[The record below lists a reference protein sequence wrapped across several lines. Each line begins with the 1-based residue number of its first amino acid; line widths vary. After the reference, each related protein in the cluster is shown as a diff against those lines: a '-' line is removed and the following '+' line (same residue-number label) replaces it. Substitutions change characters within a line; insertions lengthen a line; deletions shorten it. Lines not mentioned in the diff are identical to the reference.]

1 MLISARDAPELWR
14 PVQYSMLQNTSAA
27 IPIKVRFK
35 LLTDFADDAEAALL
49 AERDIMQRKAAMG
62 SMNAADLRNLREQLR
77 LDT

>member
-1 MLISARDAPELWR
+1 MNFS
-14 PVQYSMLQNTSAA
+14 
-27 IPIKVRFK
+27 PIKGEVQ
-35 LLTDFADDAEAALL
+35 LLTDFSVDAEAALL